1 MAVLPDQKAQIAK
14 LPGVSEMSR
23 ADKVQRKID
32 EREKKKCRKC
42 VVENECKSD
51 DFLKMCKEKFYSVIK
66 PDEGSI
72 DKLNTRTKENTNKL
86 FLFLFCLFLILIS
99 LIVVFSKL

>member
-1 MAVLPDQKAQIAK
+1 MTVLPDQKAQIAV

-23 ADKVQRKID
+23 ADKVQRKIN

-72 DKLNTRTKENTNKL
+72 DKLNNRTKENTNKL

-99 LIVVFSKL
+99 LIVIFSKL

>member
-66 PDEGSI
+66 PDKGSI

-86 FLFLFCLFLILIS
+86 FLFLFCLFLILIF
-99 LIVVFSKL
+99 LIVVFSRL